1 MELDP
6 VSADESLGDV
16 CARDMFDGLKG
27 RARGISSNLSSSP
40 KLSLSVSA
48 RLSSP
53 SRLFPGPRLRL
64 WLRALALALAPAS
77 ASSPSSIRSD

>member
-27 RARGISSNLSSSP
+27 RARGISSNLSSSSKP
-40 KLSLSVSA
+40 SLSVSC
-48 RLSSP
+48 P

-64 WLRALALALAPAS
+64 WLLALALALAPAS
-77 ASSPSSIRSD
+77 ASSLSSIRSD